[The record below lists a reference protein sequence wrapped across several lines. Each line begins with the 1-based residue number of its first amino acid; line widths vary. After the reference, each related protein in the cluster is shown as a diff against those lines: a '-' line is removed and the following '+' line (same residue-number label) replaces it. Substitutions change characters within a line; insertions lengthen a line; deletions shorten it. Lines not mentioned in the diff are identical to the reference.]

1 MPATT
6 VCPCGKRGRSDNIRR
21 HMRGCKLLKAG
32 ADGSFDLSN
41 AKALMTALTVK
52 DAQLSEARARIAAG
66 ADGGYDL
73 SNATNETL
81 ITALSVKDAQLAE
94 ARARITELEAQP
106 KVTNNITIN
115 GNVAVNINPAL
126 DHDGGLID
134 PESLP
139 CKRVVHKKLAKKTP
153 SER

>member
-21 HMRGCKLLKAG
+21 HMRDNCRLLKAG
-32 ADGSFDLSN
+32 ADGGF
-41 AKALMTALTVK
+41 
-52 DAQLSEARARIAAG
+52 
-66 ADGGYDL
+66 DL